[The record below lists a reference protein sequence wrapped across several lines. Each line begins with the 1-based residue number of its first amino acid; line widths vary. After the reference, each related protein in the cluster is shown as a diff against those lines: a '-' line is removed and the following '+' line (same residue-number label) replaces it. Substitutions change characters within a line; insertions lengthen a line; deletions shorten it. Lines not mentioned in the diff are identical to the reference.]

1 MNPPPFQLNSQIL
14 TLATEI
20 SALVE
25 RFVIRL
31 EKTDGLKLRRANR
44 IKSIHS
50 SLAIEGNSLSENAV
64 SDIINGKRVLAPARE
79 ILEVKNALATYELYP
94 KLNPYSVKDLLKAH
108 GVMMQGIAPDAG
120 KFRSCNEGV
129 FRGKKCVHLAP
140 PPNMVPA
147 LMKDL
152 FDWLKTSKDH
162 LLIKSCVF
170 HYEFEF
176 VHPFS
181 DGNGRTGRLW
191 QSLILG
197 KLNPVFEFLP
207 VENMVYANQQ
217 KYYDAIAAATKAG
230 ESSPFIEFMLQ
241 NILETLKK
249 YKDVSFDGSES
260 SLKND
265 LTVRQNKILTL
276 LQGGSVTIE
285 TLAKKLKVSAK
296 TIERDLAKLRECDL
310 VERNGSDKT
319 GRWIVK

>member
-1 MNPPPFQLNSQIL
+1 MDNPPFKLNSKIL

-31 EKTDGLKLRRANR
+31 EQTDGLKLRRANK

-50 SLAIEGNSLSENAV
+50 SLAIEGNSLTEETV
-64 SDIINGKRVLAPARE
+64 SDIINGKRVVAPPRE

-94 KLNPYSVKDLLKAH
+94 KLNPFSMKDLLRSH
-108 GVMMQGIAPDAG
+108 GVMMKGIVPDAG

-129 FRGKKCVHLAP
+129 FSGSRCIHLAP
-140 PPNMVPA
+140 PPDRVPE
-147 LMKDL
+147 LMQNL
-152 FDWLKTSKDH
+152 FGWLKTSKDH
-162 LLIKSCVF
+162 LLIRSCIF

-176 VHPFS
+176 IHPFS

-197 KLNPVFEFLP
+197 KMNPAFEFLP

-217 KYYDAIAAATKAG
+217 KYYDAIAMATKAG
-230 ESSPFIEFMLQ
+230 ESSPFVEFMLQ
-241 NILETLKK
+241 NILETLKN
-249 YKDVSFDGSES
+249 YKDI
-260 SLKND
+260 SLQNGDVQKYE
-265 LTVRQNKILTL
+265 LSTRQRKILAIVSE
-276 LQGGSVTIE
+276 GDITIE
-285 TLAKKLKVSAK
+285 LLAKKLKVSDR
-296 TIERDLAKLRECDL
+296 TIARDLAQLQEYDLIARE
-310 VERNGSDKT
+310 GSDKT